1 MPDDNVVMA
10 FAGMAP
16 ASPGRPQGERMTA
29 SGHLGFTKLLVTDL
43 EASSSFYQSV
53 FGLRESTRIHSAI
66 GDRTIDEILFD
77 PEVAGGATF
86 VLLKFEDAAKPSS
99 EEVIL
104 GFITSDLDGVL
115 ARAVEAG
122 GAVAQPA
129 EARPEHGVNVAF
141 VTDNE
146 GHLIEV
152 VEPFA

>member
-1 MPDDNVVMA
+1 
-10 FAGMAP
+10 
-16 ASPGRPQGERMTA
+16 MTT
-29 SGHLGFTKLLVTDL
+29 SVHFGFTKLLVTDL

-77 PEVAGGATF
+77 PQVEGGATF
-86 VLLKFEDAAKPSS
+86 VLLKYEDVAKPSS
-99 EEVIL
+99 DEVIL
-104 GFITSDLDGVL
+104 GFLTSDLDGVL
-115 ARAVEAG
+115 ARSVEAG

-129 EARPEHGVNVAF
+129 APRAEHGVNVAF

-152 VEPFA
+152 VEPLPRPDPVA